1 MVGSSRNMPFSP
13 ARRYRSPSTARLHV
27 DSLITFPIP
36 PAPMSQLDVSEI
48 IPGVVARLD
57 TRKLRAI
64 GGSETN
70 AQRSDTEDRAVADV
84 HDFVVVALDS
94 AAATCTAI
102 PLFPRSSPG
111 SAPID
116 AHKQWGNI
124 GGWLTETVH
133 YSRWQHWRIPL
144 AALAAASAEDPGS
157 AGARR
162 GYALGDADTLQ
173 DLANWATR
181 NRCEFRQVHM
191 SS

>member
-1 MVGSSRNMPFSP
+1 MPE
-13 ARRYRSPSTARLHV
+13 
-27 DSLITFPIP
+27 
-36 PAPMSQLDVSEI
+36 LDVSEI

-57 TRKLRAI
+57 TQELRAI

-70 AQRSDTEDRAVADV
+70 AQRSDTEDRAVTGIR
-84 HDFVVVALDS
+84 DFLVVAVE
-94 AAATCTAI
+94 AATGTCTAI

-111 SAPID
+111 SAPLEGK
-116 AHKQWGNI
+116 KQWGNI
-124 GGWLTETVH
+124 GGWLTDTVH

-144 AALAAASAEDPGS
+144 PAVAAASAEDPGS

-181 NRCEFRQVHM
+181 NRCEFRELHV